1 MPAWRIALMLL
12 AGVAYAGASH
22 WMMVY
27 HAAEPWAVVVLL
39 APLWLTGMGLAG
51 QHLGRAGLALVAV
64 LGLAGLALIMSGHA
78 GDPNPLYVLQ
88 HVGINALLAGW
99 FGGTLRGGQISLI
112 GQFAQRIHALT
123 PDIRHY
129 TARVTAVW
137 TVYFCVVCVLSLAVY
152 LLRPFE
158 DWSLFSNVI
167 TPVGVGALFV
177 GEYLL
182 RYRLHP
188 EFERVRLID
197 AVRAFYAPAKQ

>member
-1 MPAWRIALMLL
+1 MPAWRIALLLL

-22 WMMVY
+22 WMMLY
-27 HAAEPWAVVVLL
+27 HPAAPWAVVVLL
-39 APLWLTGMGLAG
+39 APLWLTAMGLAG
-51 QHLGRAGLALVAV
+51 QYLGRAAVAV
-64 LGLAGLALIMSGHA
+64 TAVAGLAGLALVFSGHA

-88 HVGINALLAGW
+88 HVGINAVLALW
-99 FGGTLRGGQISLI
+99 FGGTLRPGQLSLI

-123 PDIRHY
+123 PDMRRY

-137 TVYFCVVCVLSLAVY
+137 TAYFCAVCVLSLAVY
-152 LLRPFE
+152 GLCPFE
-158 DWSLFSNVI
+158 DWSLFSNVV
-167 TPVGVGALFV
+167 TPIGVGALFV
-177 GEYLL
+177 GEYLI